1 MKNTLILPTMRG
13 SLERMIDSE
22 FNSFID
28 SFFNNA
34 LPTTLFR
41 EQNSFPQ
48 YNIKRVEI
56 KQEDCD
62 EAKVEYE
69 PNSFIFEFA
78 LAGWKKEDLQ
88 VYTEK
93 GTLVIEDISKT
104 QEIDPDL
111 YVRRGISTKHF
122 TWKMNL
128 PKYAEVT
135 ETSFENGLLSVKVEV
150 KIPEEQK
157 RKVIEIK

>member
-1 MKNTLILPTMRG
+1 MRG

-48 YNIKRVEI
+48 YNIKRVKIQSEN
-56 KQEDCD
+56 CD
-62 EAKVEYE
+62 ESKIEYDL
-69 PNSFIFEFA
+69 NSFIFEFA

-88 VYTEK
+88 IYTEK
-93 GTLVIEDISKT
+93 GTLVIEDISKN

-111 YVRRGISTKHF
+111 YVRRGISTRSF

-135 ETSFENGLLSVKVEV
+135 ETSFKNGLLSVKVEV

-157 RKVIEIK
+157 RKLIEIK